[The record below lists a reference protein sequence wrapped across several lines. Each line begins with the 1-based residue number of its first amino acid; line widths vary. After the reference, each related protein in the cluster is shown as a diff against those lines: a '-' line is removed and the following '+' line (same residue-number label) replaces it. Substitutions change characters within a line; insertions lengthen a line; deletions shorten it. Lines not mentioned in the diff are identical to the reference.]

1 MSDFPTMSASSQAAL
16 RDALAGKITKIR
28 SIYRQGAL
36 WLLWSLVET
45 TRSATLAAVEPP
57 VWETKQG
64 ISVFCPDHQPACPG
78 CGGHPD
84 RLIEISA
91 WTGIHSGDVD
101 GLVCEDCASAL
112 RRRISETYDEIVEA
126 AEESGEEPR
135 SDDLPSFESRGD
147 VAWKMRNPIA
157 RLLTR

>member
-16 RDALAGKITKIR
+16 RDALAGKITK
-28 SIYRQGAL
+28 SGVFTVKAHCG
-36 WLLWSLVET
+36 SCGGLVET
-45 TRSATLAAVEPP
+45 TRSALAAGEPP

-64 ISVFCPDHQPACPG
+64 ISVFCSDHQPACPG

-84 RLIEISA
+84 RLIEILA
-91 WTGIHSGDVD
+91 WTGVDSGDVD

-147 VAWKMRNPIA
+147 AAWKMRNPIA